1 MIRRPPRST
10 LFPYTTL
17 FRSIAAKG
25 AELAVSDTNVG
36 RIDVPVDVEISH
48 VAVFFFAH
56 VIRQPANGK
65 QIGRAVQRD
74 AIIER
79 KARAGKNG
87 VGNRLQTLIG
97 DRQFAHLEFVESFK
111 RAKLLPQ
118 RPRTAGTTY

>member
-48 VAVFFFAH
+48 VAVLFFAH

-65 QIGRAVQRD
+65 EIGRAVQRD

-79 KARAGKNG
+79 KPLVGKNF
-87 VGNRLQTLIG
+87 VRNRLQPLICN
-97 DRQFAHLEFVESFK
+97 RKFTHFESIE
-111 RAKLLPQ
+111 KL
-118 RPRTAGTTY
+118 